1 MSQAK
6 GSPRRRLRAARF
18 PSTSGSAFGQ
28 STHPLNPPKGT
39 TLSNIWNTR
48 VETPSDIEPLRDL
61 TRDAFGRQFEVDFLD
76 ALRADSVAWIPG
88 LSFVATTS
96 DDTPIAYALLTRCHV
111 DDVPVLSLG
120 PVAVLPA
127 YQRQGA
133 GGAAVRAALA
143 TARHRE
149 EPAALVLGHA
159 EYYPRFGFRQA
170 TEFGVHHPQYD
181 GPNLMAL
188 ALDDRAV
195 PAGDLTYPVTV

>member
-1 MSQAK
+1 M
-6 GSPRRRLRAARF
+6 
-18 PSTSGSAFGQ
+18 
-28 STHPLNPPKGT
+28 
-39 TLSNIWNTR
+39 SNIWNTR

-143 TARHRE
+143 TARDRE

-170 TEFGVHHPQYD
+170 TEFGIHHPQYD

-188 ALDDRAV
+188 ALGNHAV
-195 PAGDLTYPVTV
+195 PAGALTYPVTG

>member
-1 MSQAK
+1 MSI
-6 GSPRRRLRAARF
+6 
-18 PSTSGSAFGQ
+18 T
-28 STHPLNPPKGT
+28 
-39 TLSNIWNTR
+39 WNTR
-48 VETPSDIEPLRDL
+48 VETRSDIEPLRDL

-76 ALRADSVAWIPG
+76 ALRADPVAWIPG

-96 DDTPIAYALLTRCHV
+96 DDEPIAYALLTRCHV

-143 TARHRE
+143 TARDRP
-149 EPAALVLGHA
+149 EPAAVVLGHA

-170 TEFGVHHPQYD
+170 TGFGIHHPQYD
-181 GPNLMAL
+181 GPNLMAI
-188 ALDDRAV
+188 ALGNHSV
-195 PAGDLTYPVTV
+195 PAGTLTYPVTG